1 MFTKILVPLDGSDDA
16 EAALDVAAEIARRF
30 DSQVVLLE
38 VTPGYGP
45 ALAATAAEAFGASGS
60 VAAAVEMEKA
70 AEITA
75 SAYLAAVNE
84 QHGGRWQ
91 TIVAEGD
98 SAEAIAEQCEATG
111 ANLIVM
117 STHARSGLARLFL
130 GSVVDDVIRRARGV
144 PVLVVHAEDDE

>member
-1 MFTKILVPLDGSDDA
+1 MFTKILVPLDGSDEA
-16 EAALDVAAEIARRF
+16 EAALEVAAEIARRF

-60 VAAAVEMEKA
+60 VAAAIEMEKA
-70 AEITA
+70 AEVTA
-75 SAYLAAVNE
+75 SSYLDAVNE
-84 QHGGRWQ
+84 EYGGKWQ

-98 SAEAIAEQCEATG
+98 SAEAIAAQCEATG
-111 ANLIVM
+111 ADLIVM
-117 STHARSGLARLFL
+117 STHARSGFARLFL

-144 PVLVVHAEDDE
+144 PVLVVHAEDEE

>member
-16 EAALDVAAEIARRF
+16 EAALDVAEEIARRF
-30 DSQVVLLE
+30 GSQVVLLE

-70 AEITA
+70 AGITA

-84 QHGGRWQ
+84 EHGGKWQ
-91 TIVAEGD
+91 TIVSEGD
-98 SAEAIAEQCEATG
+98 SAEAIAAQCEATG
-111 ANLIVM
+111 ADLIVM
-117 STHARSGLARLFL
+117 STHARRGFARLFL

-144 PVLVVHAEDDE
+144 PVLVVHAEDEE